1 MRRSPLLISVLLAA
15 MLLAEGCGTLSRL
28 IPGINREQSAAP
40 SGAARTGGLS
50 SGGNSAGEIAV
61 GGIGT
66 PQGISMPE
74 AGSATLTPLQQRL
87 IATAKS
93 KIGCRYKYAAK
104 GPDSFDCS
112 GFMMYVFGK
121 EGIRL
126 NAGSA
131 SQYGQ
136 GRALGK
142 NEPLRPCDLV
152 FFSGSRISDTVGHV
166 GMVLDY
172 DKKTGTFTFIH
183 ASCSE
188 GIEIQRSSAD
198 YYARRYIGA
207 RRILDE

>member
-28 IPGINREQSAAP
+28 IPG
-40 SGAARTGGLS
+40 
-50 SGGNSAGEIAV
+50 
-61 GGIGT
+61 
-66 PQGISMPE
+66 
-74 AGSATLTPLQQRL
+74 
-87 IATAKS
+87 
-93 KIGCRYKYAAK
+93 
-104 GPDSFDCS
+104 
-112 GFMMYVFGK
+112 FMMYVFGK
-121 EGIRL
+121 E
-126 NAGSA
+126 
-131 SQYGQ
+131 
-136 GRALGK
+136 
-142 NEPLRPCDLV
+142 
-152 FFSGSRISDTVGHV
+152 